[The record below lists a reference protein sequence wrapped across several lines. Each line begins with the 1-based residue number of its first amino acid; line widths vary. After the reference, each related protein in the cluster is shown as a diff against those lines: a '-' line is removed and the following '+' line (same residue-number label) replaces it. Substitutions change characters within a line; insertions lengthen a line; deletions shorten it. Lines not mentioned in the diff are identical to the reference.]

1 MKKTVFILSFIFS
14 TLIFA
19 QNSESST
26 LFEKEYY
33 DLMNYIPK
41 NLNSDSIYKPDSRL
55 LKTDFN
61 TIGSL
66 KGYNLLKDN
75 FQFSDKDR
83 KWLEERIDQIATEL
97 FNDGKRILISA
108 VGGYSGCPDK
118 MIDIIKLNNID
129 ITNLKFCHSCTD
141 SYRDENFIKVFN
153 NKMYS
158 LMEIQPPNIKTE
170 SFYGEFEGRD
180 KDKFEMKLVLKDDRT
195 FKFWLNKGHG
205 SDFTEGLWKN
215 KSDTLI
221 LNSRALNK
229 TDIISFALSSARWIE
244 FNVLEF
250 RLKKEKLIELN
261 NGKRKLK
268 KTIKKNV
275 G

>member
-118 MIDIIKLNNID
+118 MIDIIKLNNIE

-180 KDKFEMKLVLKDDRT
+180 KDKFKMKLVLKDDRT

>member
-1 MKKTVFILSFIFS
+1 MKETVFILSFVFS

-19 QNSESST
+19 QNPESST

-41 NLNSDSIYKPDSRL
+41 NLNFDSVYKPDSRL
-55 LKTDFN
+55 LKTDLN

-66 KGYNLLKDN
+66 KGYNSLKDD
-75 FQFSDKDR
+75 FQFSDKDI

-97 FNDGKRILISA
+97 FNDGKRILISG

-118 MIDIIKLNNID
+118 MIDTIKLNNIE

-153 NKMYS
+153 DRMYS
-158 LMEIQPPNIKTE
+158 LLGIQPPNIKTK
-170 SFYGEFEGRD
+170 SFYGKFEGRD
-180 KDKFEMKLVLKDDRT
+180 KGKFEMKLVLKGDRT

-215 KSDTLI
+215 ESDTLI
-221 LNSRALNK
+221 LNSRSLNK
-229 TDIISFALSSARWIE
+229 TDNISIALSSGRWIE
-244 FNVLEF
+244 FNNLKL
-250 RLKKEKLIELN
+250 RLKKGKLIELN
-261 NGKRKLK
+261 EEKLK
-268 KTIKKNV
+268 FKKV
-275 G
+275 IE